1 MPSNVPVLGLKA
13 IQAGRALPFA
23 IVAVSCTLASGL
35 VWLNALVGMVMF
47 ICVPGKTTWL
57 AIGVLTSNE
66 FCLGD
71 VLVITATGNEL
82 FALLVVAAKPSPEPL
97 VLIPPP
103 PLPPNPPPLPPNPP
117 PLPPNPLPLPPDP
130 LQLPLPPDPPKIVS
144 VPMLPIIVFVP
155 SPAVVS

>member
-23 IVAVSCTLASGL
+23 LVAVSCTLASGL

-82 FALLVVAAKPSPEPL
+82 FALLVVAEKPSPEPL

-103 PLPPNPPPLPPNPP
+103 PLPPPPLPPPPLPPS
-117 PLPPNPLPLPPDP
+117 PLPPSPLPPD
-130 LQLPLPPDPPKIVS
+130 PLPPDPPKIVS
-144 VPMLPIIVFVP
+144 VPILLIIVLVP